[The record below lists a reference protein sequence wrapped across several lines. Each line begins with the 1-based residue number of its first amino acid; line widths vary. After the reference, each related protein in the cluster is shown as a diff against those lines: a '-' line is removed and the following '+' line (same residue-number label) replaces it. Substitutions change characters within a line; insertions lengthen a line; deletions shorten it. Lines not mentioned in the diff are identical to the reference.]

1 MNLILYAIPFFF
13 LLIML
18 EFTYGVLRRRNT
30 YRVND
35 TINSLSLGSLSRL
48 QSLVVLGFSG
58 LIYEFIVARY
68 QLSQLGEEQLWVWVS
83 CFLLYDLAYYW
94 KHRFD
99 HEVVVFWGSHVAHHQ
114 SEGYNLGTALR
125 QTSIDFYGF
134 LF

>member
-68 QLSQLGEEQLWVWVS
+68 QLSQLGEEKLWVWGS
-83 CFLLYDLAYYW
+83 CVLL
-94 KHRFD
+94 
-99 HEVVVFWGSHVAHHQ
+99 
-114 SEGYNLGTALR
+114 
-125 QTSIDFYGF
+125 
-134 LF
+134 

>member
-58 LIYEFIVARY
+58 PIYEFIVARY
-68 QLSQLGEEQLWVWVS
+68 QLSQLG
-83 CFLLYDLAYYW
+83 
-94 KHRFD
+94 
-99 HEVVVFWGSHVAHHQ
+99 
-114 SEGYNLGTALR
+114 
-125 QTSIDFYGF
+125 
-134 LF
+134 

>member
-13 LLIML
+13 LLILL

-30 YRVND
+30 YRIND

-68 QLSQLGEEQLWVWVS
+68 QLGQLADDQLWVWLS

-94 KHRFD
+94 KHRFG
-99 HEVVVFWGSHVAHHQ
+99 HEVALFWGSHVAHHQ
-114 SEGYNLGTALR
+114 SEDYNLSTALR
-125 QTSIDFYGF
+125 QASNNF
-134 LF
+134 LNT